1 LGIGRRRQG
10 KIKGFLCFVKRVIE
24 NGNND
29 VLKVYGLNV
38 KYAKLKIF
46 NRWGEKVFESS
57 NAIIEGW
64 DGRYRD
70 EWAPA
75 GNYTYTLEAHYL
87 NKKIKLLKGTIVL
100 VR

>member
-1 LGIGRRRQG
+1 
-10 KIKGFLCFVKRVIE
+10 
-24 NGNND
+24 
-29 VLKVYGLNV
+29 LKVYGLNV

-64 DGRYRD
+64 DGRFRD
-70 EWAPA
+70 ELAPA

-87 NKKIKLLKGTIVL
+87 NKKIKLLKGTIAL